1 MKGGPSRTAAPDR
14 EGASTRAGSA
24 SAPDRPSQTYL
35 LGTQDDEIER
45 LGLQHRIW
53 RPQVLACWRRAGITV
68 GSRVLDVGAGP
79 GYATLD
85 LAEIVGPKG
94 HVTALERSPRFL
106 DVARAAC
113 AARGFSNVEF
123 HETDLMGA
131 LPDLRGFDVAWCRWV
146 AAFVSSPER
155 LVGAITGA
163 LRPGGAAVFHE
174 YAHYWSF
181 SLAPRGTALESLK
194 TTIVRDWRA
203 SGGEP
208 DVGRELPRLLHEAGF
223 RLGRMA
229 PLVYVVGP
237 KDFMWQWPAS
247 FIRIHLRHLLEEG
260 RAEKAWADSILEE
273 LAAAEA
279 DPSSYFITPLV
290 IEIIARKPGGRFSLL
305 RASPVPASSAG

>member
-1 MKGGPSRTAAPDR
+1 MKDGPSRTAAPDR
-14 EGASTRAGSA
+14 RGASTGTGSA

-53 RPQVLACWRRAGITV
+53 RPHVLACWRRAGITV
-68 GSRVLDVGAGP
+68 GSRVLDAGAGP
-79 GYATLD
+79 GYATVD
-85 LAEIVGPKG
+85 LAEIVGPGG

-106 DVARAAC
+106 AVARAAC
-113 AARGFSNVEF
+113 AARGFPNVEF

-146 AAFVSSPER
+146 AAFVSSPQK
-155 LVGAITGA
+155 LVAAIAGA

-174 YAHYWSF
+174 YANYLSF

-194 TTIVRDWRA
+194 ATIVRDWRA

-223 RLGRMA
+223 RLQRMA
-229 PLVYVVGP
+229 PLVFIVRP

-260 RAEKAWADSILEE
+260 RAEKPWADSVLDE
-273 LAAAEA
+273 LRAAET
-279 DPSSYFITPLV
+279 DPSAYFITPLV
-290 IEIIARKPGGRFSLL
+290 VGIIARKRG
-305 RASPVPASSAG
+305 